1 MKDYNNSPFYN
12 SKAWKR
18 ASAAYMASKHYI
30 CERCGRPAQICH
42 HKIYLNGTNVH
53 DPAIALSF
61 DNLEALCL
69 DCHNA
74 EHGPKHSVTL
84 FDKAGNVAAVKETP
98 EIQDFKRQQEAIEGL
113 LERLKKK

>member
-42 HKIYLNGTNVH
+42 HKTYLNGTNVH

-61 DNLEALCL
+61 DNLEALCRPL
-69 DCHNA
+69 RPLQRIPGSD
-74 EHGPKHSVTL
+74 L
-84 FDKAGNVAAVKETP
+84 KARC
-98 EIQDFKRQQEAIEGL
+98 RQ
-113 LERLKKK
+113 

>member
-42 HKIYLNGTNVH
+42 HKTYLNGTNVH

-74 EHGPKHSVTL
+74 EHGPEAQRYPIRQGRERGSREGNPGNPGL
-84 FDKAGNVAAVKETP
+84 QAPAGSHRRA
-98 EIQDFKRQQEAIEGL
+98 FREA
-113 LERLKKK
+113 